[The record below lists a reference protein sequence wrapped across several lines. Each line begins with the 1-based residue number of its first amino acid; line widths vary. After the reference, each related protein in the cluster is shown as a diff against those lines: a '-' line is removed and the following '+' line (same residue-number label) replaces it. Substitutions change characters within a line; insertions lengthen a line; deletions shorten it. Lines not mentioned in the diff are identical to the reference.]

1 MRTEKGTFHSCTLCG
16 TFPGLSSGP
25 ATRSPQSHCRFQGL
39 EPVGC
44 HRTRTCT
51 TCLPQET
58 YRLLRCPCAVE
69 PSCLEYLDCRSSG
82 QDLPL
87 VLRGETT
94 SHNAFLPGISQAPS
108 QLRGTAGL
116 WGAGQGPWHHTGIL
130 ESASGGI
137 PQARK
142 SAGSCLDLSASV
154 GHSRT
159 ILAHTNSGSPLLR
172 EALHTETS
180 KSSKGQ
186 YISPSAGD
194 SDCFVFFPAAFNRL
208 MMFVYEVKC
217 T

>member
-44 HRTRTCT
+44 HRTRICT

-94 SHNAFLPGISQAPS
+94 SHIAFLPGISQAPS

-116 WGAGQGPWHHTGIL
+116 WGDRPGAV
-130 ESASGGI
+130 ASHRDPGVCKW
-137 PQARK
+137 R
-142 SAGSCLDLSASV
+142 C
-154 GHSRT
+154 
-159 ILAHTNSGSPLLR
+159 
-172 EALHTETS
+172 
-180 KSSKGQ
+180 
-186 YISPSAGD
+186 SPSTQVSRVLAGPL
-194 SDCFVFFPAAFNRL
+194 SICRTQPNHPRTHKRWVPAPQRGVTHRNQQKL
-208 MMFVYEVKC
+208 
-217 T
+217 